1 MRYVEALC
9 GGVVQSYSYSYV
21 TRIMFKA
28 TRHIFAT
35 MSISQSSNV
44 LVLHPS
50 SIPRFEQDVMP
61 LASKNIFTKPAVSI
75 VLISN
80 LANPTPVNETVVENI
95 LAIVD
100 TEPVFQIPVLP
111 LILPRSA
118 LNNVAPENIADI
130 VVVFAVFHKPTPVPR
145 KFFALENMCPMFVV
159 LAVSH
164 LDKSPEFDAAGKTD
178 KTRGCE

>member
-1 MRYVEALC
+1 MRYVRR
-9 GGVVQSYSYSYV
+9 YV
-21 TRIMFKA
+21 EESFKATRMFTLMFKA
-28 TRHIFAT
+28 TRHSLAT

-44 LVLHPS
+44 LVFHAS

-61 LASKNIFTKPAVSI
+61 LAFKNIFTKPAVFI

-80 LANPTPVNETVVENI
+80 LANPTPVNETVVPNI
-95 LAIVD
+95 LPIVD

-111 LILPRSA
+111 FILPRSA
-118 LNNVAPENIADI
+118 LNNVAPKNIADM

-145 KFFALENMCPMFVV
+145 KFFALLNMCPMFVV

-164 LDKSPEFDAAGKTD
+164 FDKSPEFDAAERTD